1 MCASAKYMCR
11 LCIIDCGL
19 ICCQAHVYLDK
30 HTHNTHVHMS
40 PWFNFDPDG
49 VNSKCW
55 ILFLSKIWIHSLPHC
70 CSVVRCQ
77 CLYCITFPVPITV
90 PGMCRYSIHVE
101 WIKRQMDG
109 FQMDVQAGR
118 KSKKGRNAT
127 EVLPS
132 ASFPDLNFEHFR
144 GKAMCLWS
152 FGFNS
157 IIFFSDN
164 FSLFCLKL
172 SCYPFHHFL

>member
-1 MCASAKYMCR
+1 M
-11 LCIIDCGL
+11 
-19 ICCQAHVYLDK
+19 
-30 HTHNTHVHMS
+30 
-40 PWFNFDPDG
+40 
-49 VNSKCW
+49 
-55 ILFLSKIWIHSLPHC
+55 
-70 CSVVRCQ
+70 
-77 CLYCITFPVPITV
+77 PITV

-144 GKAMCLWS
+144 GNLCACGHLGS
-152 FGFNS
+152 TP
-157 IIFFSDN
+157 
-164 FSLFCLKL
+164 L
-172 SCYPFHHFL
+172 SSSQTTFPYFV